1 MMVLISLDV
10 YNYNHSNMEHP
21 FITDLSDKT
30 IEQLQDTI
38 SSLHQKLTF
47 AYRSGNSALIQQI
60 NMVIESYKK
69 EYQKKI
75 NDMIKKQNIEGQVR
89 ITKEG

>member
-1 MMVLISLDV
+1 
-10 YNYNHSNMEHP
+10 MEHP
-21 FITDLSDKT
+21 FINDLSDKT

-47 AYRSGNSALIQQI
+47 AYRTGNGPLIHQI
-60 NMVIESYKK
+60 KMVIESYRS

-75 NDMIKKQNIEGQVR
+75 NEMIKKQNIEGQVR
-89 ITKEG
+89 ITKEV

>member
-1 MMVLISLDV
+1 
-10 YNYNHSNMEHP
+10 MEHP

-47 AYRSGNSALIQQI
+47 AYRSGNSALIQQL

-75 NDMIKKQNIEGQVR
+75 NEMVKKQNIEGQVR

>member
-1 MMVLISLDV
+1 MTAQIYSVGLHCSL
-10 YNYNHSNMEHP
+10 SNMEHP

-47 AYRSGNSALIQQI
+47 AYRSGNGPLIHQL

-75 NDMIKKQNIEGQVR
+75 NDMVKKQNIEGQVK
-89 ITKEG
+89 ITTER